1 MKKTMVLALC
11 AAFLLSGCG
20 SYTAT
25 GAYTGSTLGS
35 ILGSAIGGLSGG
47 PRGSDWG
54 QIIGMAGGAVVGGA
68 IGNAAD
74 QAQER
79 KLERYHERVLQKNDQ
94 KYYGNRDGQYYND
107 NRDDRDDSG
116 FDPSGHADDRIDL
129 DIAAPKDNTYHVPS
143 TTAPATA
150 KVRSVSPSE
159 AIQISN
165 IRFVDD
171 DLTLRSNEQSKI
183 VFELRNVSDKSVYHV
198 QPVVVET
205 SGNKHIMVSPGIEVE
220 SIAPGSGIKYTAA
233 VVTDKKLKE
242 GTATF
247 EISVTH
253 DKQTTAPDVKVMTI
267 NTSR

>member
-1 MKKTMVLALC
+1 MKKTMLLALC
-11 AAFLLSGCG
+11 AAFLLSACG

-74 QAQER
+74 KAQER
-79 KLERYHERVLQKNDQ
+79 KLDRYHERVLQKNDQ
-94 KYYGNRDGQYYND
+94 KYKGNRDGQYYND
-107 NRDDRDDSG
+107 NSDDSG
-116 FDPSGHADDRIDL
+116 FDPSGRADDRIDL
-129 DIAAPKDNTYHVPS
+129 DISAPKDNTYHEPS
-143 TTAPATA
+143 ATAPATTNL
-150 KVRSVSPSE
+150 RSVPPSE

-253 DKQTTAPDVKVMTI
+253 DKQTTAPDVKVLTI

>member
-35 ILGSAIGGLSGG
+35 VLGSAIGGLTGG

-54 QIIGMAGGAVVGGA
+54 QIIGMAGGAMVGGA

-74 QAQER
+74 KAQER

-94 KYYGNRDGQYYND
+94 KYGSNRDSQYYND
-107 NRDDRDDSG
+107 NRDDSG
-116 FDPSGHADDRIDL
+116 FDPSGRADDRIDL
-129 DIAAPKDNTYHVPS
+129 EIAAPKDNTYHVPS
-143 TTAPATA
+143 TSATTTPSL
-150 KVRSVSPSE
+150 RSVPASE

-171 DLTLRSNEQSKI
+171 DLTLRPNEQSRI
-183 VFELRNVSDKSVYHV
+183 VFELRNVSNRSVYHV

-205 SGNKHIMVSPGIEVE
+205 SGNKHIMVSPSIEVE

-233 VVTDKKLKE
+233 VVADKRLKN

-247 EISVTH
+247 EISATH
-253 DKQTTAPDVKVMTI
+253 GNQQTTATDVKVMTI
-267 NTSR
+267 HTSR